1 VNTINIKAES
11 EMVEPSIPEGLPYV
25 SVDITVAIDH
35 KEFGTTFAD
44 AEVIDGYQLLAT
56 RHAGGSPYLLS
67 CGCGEPATTYS
78 LRGLPKAFRGAYRWN
93 TTRI

>member
-44 AEVIDGYQLLAT
+44 PEGIVDI
-56 RHAGGSPYLLS
+56 R
-67 CGCGEPATTYS
+67 C
-78 LRGLPKAFRGAYRWN
+78 
-93 TTRI
+93 